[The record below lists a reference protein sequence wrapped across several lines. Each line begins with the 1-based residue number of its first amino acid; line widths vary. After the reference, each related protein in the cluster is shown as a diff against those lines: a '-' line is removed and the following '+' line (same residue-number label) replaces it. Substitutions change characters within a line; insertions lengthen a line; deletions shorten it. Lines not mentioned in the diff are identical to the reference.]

1 MDDEHLSDAIAPF
14 VERKLV
20 ADVIGE
26 VKSGKEA
33 TVFCCRGGARAPAP
47 LLAAKVYRPIEERG
61 FRNDA
66 IYREGRVVL
75 DSRAGRAMASKTR
88 KGKEFQYGTWI
99 NAEWETLRSVHRA
112 GANVPKPL
120 AYSGAAI
127 LMSYIGDE
135 DGVAPP
141 LARAP
146 VTPESAP
153 RLFQTVMD
161 NIERFL
167 ACNRVH
173 GDLSPYNILY
183 FKRRLT
189 IIDFP
194 QAVDPRFNPNA
205 FDLLH
210 RDIDNVYRFF
220 ARHGVIAEPFRLA
233 DQLWRRFIDADL

>member
-1 MDDEHLSDAIAPF
+1 MDDEHLSGAIAPF

-20 ADVIGE
+20 AEVIGE

-33 TVFCCRGGARAPAP
+33 TVFCCRGGVRAPAP

-66 IYREGRVVL
+66 LYREGRIVL

-99 NAEWETLRSVHRA
+99 NAEWETLRAVHRA
-112 GANVPKPL
+112 GAQVPKPL

-135 DGVAPP
+135 EGVAPP
-141 LARAP
+141 LARA
-146 VTPESAP
+146 VVSAERAP
-153 RLFQTVMD
+153 LLFRTVMD

-183 FKRRLT
+183 FKRQLT

-205 FDLLH
+205 FDLLL
-210 RDIDNVYRFF
+210 RDIDNIYRFF
-220 ARHGVIAEPFRLA
+220 TRHGVTADPFRLA
-233 DQLWRRFIDADL
+233 DQLWRRFIEADL

>member
-1 MDDEHLSDAIAPF
+1 MHDEHLSEAIAPF

-20 ADVIGE
+20 AEVIGE

-66 IYREGRVVL
+66 LYREGRIVL
-75 DSRAGRAMASKTR
+75 DSRAGRAMVSKTR
-88 KGKEFQYGTWI
+88 KGREFQYGTWI
-99 NAEWETLRSVHRA
+99 NAEWETLRAVHRA
-112 GANVPKPL
+112 GAHVPKPL

-141 LARAP
+141 LARAALP
-146 VTPESAP
+146 PEGGP
-153 RLFQTVMD
+153 RLFQTVMA

-183 FKRRLT
+183 FQRRLT

-205 FDLLH
+205 FDLLL

-220 ARHGVIAEPFRLA
+220 ARHGVTAEPFRLA